1 MHYVFKNYGYAFSV
15 ERAVE
20 KIIQAQA
27 RGYGTIRA
35 KRVRLQYLVDFLQA
49 QGITDL
55 EKVKFSHL
63 QQFAEYIQD
72 LMQEKDWSP
81 AYAQNILSDANR
93 LLGFVRKQRAFR
105 VSPSA
110 TTGKRPWTRTTPPTG
125 MALAGVLDCVEA
137 MRKQGLP
144 RGALIVLM
152 ARMFGMRLRETVLA
166 DIPRLYREGIRH
178 GVINIQEGTKGGRK
192 VTRKVIIHAF
202 GLEILHEAQQFCQAS
217 GSHCLIPPDQ
227 NYITFIRREV
237 ARARKVL
244 KDHGIKGYH
253 DLRSAYAC
261 ARYQAITQAAAPVFA
276 GGRRVSRE
284 LDTAARQAIS
294 QELGHNRTE
303 VLNAYIGARR
313 PTDGQRQQEL
323 QQQKEVRREL
333 QELRAPITASSL
345 AFLLARNFR
354 GSKKERVVHVK
365 RVCAVVLPYCQAAHI
380 QYLHQITLQVM
391 EEMVQAHRAGHPLS
405 AKTQKDYFF
414 SMLRLA
420 YALGHPEWEQALRT
434 LCGLPK
440 SSVAGRRLN
449 INRRTLVRRRD
460 HR

>member
-1 MHYVFKNYGYAFSV
+1 MSYVFKNYGYAFSV

-35 KRVRLQYLVDFLQA
+35 KRMRLQYFVDFLQA
-49 QGITDL
+49 QGITNL
-55 EKVKFSHL
+55 EKVRFPHL
-63 QQFAEYIQD
+63 QQFAEYIHD
-72 LMQEKDWSP
+72 LMQDKDWSS

-110 TTGKRPWTRTTPPTG
+110 TTGKRAWTRILPPTG
-125 MALAGVLDCVEA
+125 MELASVFAGVEE
-137 MRKQGLP
+137 MRNRGLQ

-202 GLEILHEAQQFCQAS
+202 GLEILHEAIRLCKAS

-237 ARARKVL
+237 ARARKIL
-244 KDHGIKGYH
+244 KEHGVKGYH
-253 DLRSAYAC
+253 DLRSVYAC
-261 ARYQAITQAAAPVFA
+261 ERYQAITQAAAPVFV
-276 GGRRVSRE
+276 GGRMVSRD
-284 LDTAARQAIS
+284 LDTAAREIIS
-294 QELGHNRTE
+294 KELGHNRTE

-313 PTDGQRQQEL
+313 PTENQRQQEL
-323 QQQKEVRREL
+323 KERKMERSEM
-333 QELRAPITASSL
+333 QNLRAPITASSL
-345 AFLLARNFR
+345 GFLLARYFR
-354 GSKKERVVHVK
+354 GSKKERTVHVK
-365 RVCAVVLPYCQAAHI
+365 RVHAVVLPYCQAAHI
-380 QYLHQITLQVM
+380 QYLHQITLQDI
-391 EEMVQAHRAGHPLS
+391 EQMVHAHRLGRHLS
-405 AKTQKDYFF
+405 EKTQKDYFL
-414 SMLRLA
+414 SMLRLVH
-420 YALGHPEWEQALRT
+420 ALDHPEWEQELRIF
-434 LCGLPK
+434 CSLPK
-440 SSVAGRRLN
+440 HTVAGRRLN
-449 INRRTLVRRRD
+449 INRRKSRD
-460 HR
+460 